1 MSISRSDTARSDTA
15 LSDSA
20 RFEAAASEIA
30 ALCDEA
36 VTQERLDDLSDAA
49 LGQAFAA
56 LVRLYAAK
64 AQTGAKLQPFARNST
79 ATATDVAITTMAML
93 DATSMELFELG
104 LWETMT
110 NIRPARAATLADH
123 QGGQPA

>member
-1 MSISRSDTARSDTA
+1 MSTSPSEPGAVDG
-15 LSDSA
+15 A

-36 VTQERLDDLSDAA
+36 VTQDRLDDLPDAA

-64 AQTGAKLQPFARNST
+64 AQTGAKLQPFGRNST

-110 NIRPARAATLADH
+110 NIRPARASTLADH
-123 QGGQPA
+123 QGGHHA